1 MATFETHIAHNRR
14 ISVALI
20 AILSLFICLLSGVV
34 ALSLSESGIERTSA
48 VFLQGAGWGAILTIF
63 GAFVSFF
70 FGGKLVAAICGG
82 YRIKPHDDKALFHV
96 VEEMSLAAGL
106 PMPDIYIIHDETPN
120 AFASGRNPEHAL
132 IAITTGLRKK
142 LNREELQ
149 AVIAHEM
156 AHIKNYD
163 ILTMMFVAVFAGVIV
178 LISDFFLRS
187 YMHSIHLKWNKKSGS
202 RVLSFKKGFWYT
214 VGTLVAA
221 LFLSW
226 MAPLFALLL
235 QLAVSRKREYL
246 ADATAVQLCRN
257 PLALA
262 SALKKIALDPGALQC
277 DNRATEAMFIVNPHP
292 LRRMA
297 HYRDESIWSTHPPV
311 IQRIARLRA
320 LAHEYPQ
327 PETKLV
333 ELEEDN
339 ELEFVIEPPGPSQ
352 SPA

>member
-1 MATFETHIAHNRR
+1 MATFETHITHNRR
-14 ISVALI
+14 ISTLL
-20 AILSLFICLLSGVV
+20 ILSLSVFVCLLSGVI
-34 ALSLSESGIERTSA
+34 ALSLSESGAERAYA
-48 VFLQGAGWGAILTIF
+48 VFAQGAGWGAALAAF
-63 GAFVSFF
+63 GAIVSFF
-70 FGGKLVAAICGG
+70 WGGNLITAICGG
-82 YRIKPHDDKALFHV
+82 YRIQPHDDKALFNI
-96 VEEMSLAAGL
+96 VEEMSIAAGL
-106 PMPDIYIIHDETPN
+106 PIPDIYIIHDETPN

-156 AHIKNYD
+156 SHIKNYD
-163 ILTMMFVAVFAGVIV
+163 ILTMMFVAVFAGVVV

-187 YMHSIHLKWNKKSGS
+187 YMHSIHLKWHKKQGA
-202 RVLSFKKGFWYT
+202 RILTLKKGWWYT
-214 VGTLVAA
+214 IGTLIAA

-277 DNRATEAMFIVNPHP
+277 DNRATEPMFIVNPHP

-297 HYRDESIWSTHPPV
+297 HYRDESIWATHPPV

-320 LAHEYPQ
+320 LAYEYPQ
-327 PETKLV
+327 PETKF
-333 ELEEDN
+333 EGLEEDN
-339 ELEFVIEPPGPSQ
+339 ELEFVLEPPQ
-352 SPA
+352 SPV